1 MFVAQRC
8 ERQDQEGLPWRLEAA
23 ECPLGGGDMS
33 NSSHNDDLGR
43 FSVEHRVR
51 RLGIHKAPEAPPP
64 PKRPVVRDLVL
75 LGGVLAAALL
85 LVPFSDVPNADYPEA
100 RTEADRLDSAYQS
113 VWTGEASIEAAA
125 DDAGLL
131 VYEFPAGD
139 QTVSVLTH
147 AQPTAAGMCYGLR
160 LGGVFGSGAVSFL
173 PSDGCVPQGRWAFE
187 AAGGWEDVLGTERET
202 AVWFVPVLIVLVGI
216 GVALIT
222 DITLKLLPRHGR

>member
-1 MFVAQRC
+1 
-8 ERQDQEGLPWRLEAA
+8 
-23 ECPLGGGDMS
+23 MS

-43 FSVEHRVR
+43 FSIEHRVR

-64 PKRPVVRDLVL
+64 PRRPIVRDLVL
-75 LGGVLAAALL
+75 LCGVLVAALL

-100 RTEADRLDSAYQS
+100 RTQADRLDSAYRS
-113 VWTGEASIEAAA
+113 VWSGEVSIEAAA
-125 DDAGLL
+125 DDVDLL

-160 LGGVFGSGAVSFL
+160 LGGVFGSEAVRFL
-173 PSDGCVPQGRWAFE
+173 PSDGCVPKSRWAFE
-187 AAGGWEDVLGTERET
+187 ATGGWEDVLGTERET
-202 AVWFVPVLIVLVGI
+202 AVWFVPVLIVLVGLGI
-216 GVALIT
+216 ALTT